1 MKSIKF
7 FAVASAVALLSTTG
21 FTSCNQKNA
30 PDGPGTYNGETVK
43 TEFSIAIPD
52 LSGSNKAPGR
62 LYMPGT
68 TVQRDANEFQG
79 ITGIT
84 LVPFAT
90 QGEIQETDSRIG
102 DNINLA
108 PVVKA
113 DISEKNSKAKVYS
126 DVKIPL
132 TTASFLCYGKS
143 LKSGS
148 LFETGSLTDHNLSSS
163 DLSEFSFDLESIQPN
178 ASAITAGGTS
188 GGNLLA
194 YLTSVA
200 SADDGQTTP
209 KKWYQYTNADD
220 AGMTAMFQTFAG
232 ISGDPNASDYRG
244 MHGLSSFEV
253 ARVLSDLYT
262 SLIPVTSPIATAV
275 KAAINNDTYAVVAV
289 SGTPAVATVTLGG
302 ALNDFPHDSN
312 LPDGSIDI
320 KWNSSSHK
328 FEVGSY
334 ENMAT
339 PDKYVYPAQLWYYVN
354 SQIKTSNSSKKTL
367 YESTTNSW
375 NDILNAHTDAI
386 SVNSRTRAVAIEDK
400 IQYAV
405 GRLDVTVK
413 VTGDNSKLADNS
425 QAVTGVATDV
435 VVPGDGFPVTA
446 VLIGGQ
452 KQVGWNFAPKG
463 STEYTIY
470 DNIMTSS
477 VEETPA
483 VMVAK
488 NGVASTVNST
498 LVLETAAS
506 TDVMLAVEMINN
518 SGKDFYGVG
527 GQLIPNNG
535 KFYVC
540 AKLEASPATET
551 GNKVFAQD
559 YKTVANLNLISLK
572 SAYNTIPDLRT
583 PRLELGFSV
592 DLTWQD
598 GHVYDNIIINE

>member
-1 MKSIKF
+1 MKSIKI

-21 FTSCNQKNA
+21 FTSCNQKNG
-30 PDGPGTYNGETVK
+30 PDGPGIYNGETVK
-43 TEFSIAIPD
+43 TEFSISIPD

-108 PVVKA
+108 PVAKA
-113 DISEKNSKAKVYS
+113 DISGKNSKAVVYS

-132 TTASFLCYGKS
+132 TTASFLFYGKS

-148 LFETGSLTDHNLSSS
+148 LFETGSLTAHNLSSS
-163 DLSEFSFDLESIQPN
+163 DLSEFSFDLESIQPSE
-178 ASAITAGGTS
+178 SAITAGGTS

-200 SADDGQTTP
+200 SANDGQTTP

-302 ALNDFPHDSN
+302 ALNDFPHDFN

-320 KWNSSSHK
+320 KWNSTSHQ

-334 ENMAT
+334 ENMAR

-367 YESTTNSW
+367 YESTENSW
-375 NDILNAHTDAI
+375 NDILGAHTDAI
-386 SVNSRTRAVAIEDK
+386 SVNSRTRAVAIKDK

-413 VTGDNSKLADNS
+413 VTGVESKLADNS
-425 QAVTGVATDV
+425 QTVTGVATAV
-435 VVPGDGFPVTA
+435 VVPGGGFPVTA

-477 VEETPA
+477 VEATPA
-483 VMVAK
+483 DMVAK
-488 NGVASTVNST
+488 DGLASTVNST
-498 LVLETAAS
+498 LVLETAGS

-518 SGKDFYGVG
+518 SGEDFYGVG
-527 GQLIPNNG
+527 GQLIPKDG

-540 AKLEASPATET
+540 AKLEASLATET

-583 PRLELGFSV
+583 PQLELGFSV
-592 DLTWQD
+592 DLTWKD